1 MAKSLLSALGI
12 RKRRP
17 KLFGLFTS
25 KKDKAYAAKM
35 KAREKRK
42 WKSKGG

>member
-12 RKRRP
+12 RKRQP